1 MNKLYFKWLITRG
14 WTWFPSHSSTF
25 SLHMKT
31 LLCISSLGP
40 CPISLI
46 LCPMWWK
53 APGLEQSRWTCGLC
67 IRQMRCFSL
76 PATLAALVF
85 LWGRFP
91 ARPCWSVT
99 VALEPRW
106 SLCPESCEASSVC
119 QRGLGSH
126 DGSPVDTMPGS
137 RPDGVPSSTLI
148 NLIPINL
155 RDRALL
161 CHLRLFCEGGQNP
174 PGPRANVTGMNQLL
188 MCVIGAN
195 DFSFFCD
202 RRAEECWSAVSYFR
216 SRGRN
221 VFPPAIQSRKV
232 SWQRWWYL
240 TEMPQKKQDNKPCKQ
255 LFFCTH
261 KL

>member
-1 MNKLYFKWLITRG
+1 
-14 WTWFPSHSSTF
+14 
-25 SLHMKT
+25 
-31 LLCISSLGP
+31 
-40 CPISLI
+40 
-46 LCPMWWK
+46 
-53 APGLEQSRWTCGLC
+53 
-67 IRQMRCFSL
+67 MRCFSL

-195 DFSFFCD
+195 DFSFFATDEQRNVGQPLAISGAGAGMCFLQRSRVAKCHGNAD
-202 RRAEECWSAVSYFR
+202 GIWQRCLKRNKTTNHVNSYF
-216 SRGRN
+216 SAPTN
-221 VFPPAIQSRKV
+221 YS
-232 SWQRWWYL
+232 L
-240 TEMPQKKQDNKPCKQ
+240 
-255 LFFCTH
+255 
-261 KL
+261 